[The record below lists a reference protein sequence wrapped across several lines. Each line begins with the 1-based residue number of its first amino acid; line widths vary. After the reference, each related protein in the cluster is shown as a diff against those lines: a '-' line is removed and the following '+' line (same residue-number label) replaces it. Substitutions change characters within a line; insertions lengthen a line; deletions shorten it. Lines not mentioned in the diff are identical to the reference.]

1 MKETADGI
9 LKKFWGFSSFKGSQ
23 KQIIESVLKGK
34 DVLALLP
41 TGGGKS
47 VCYQIPPLMTEGIC
61 VVVSPLI
68 ALIRDQVSQLRSR
81 DIKAVALTGG
91 ISFEET
97 NNLLDNCLYGGYK
110 FLYLSPERLQQ
121 EIVQDRIGQMNVTL
135 IAIDEAHCISQWGI
149 DFRPAYLECS
159 ILRKLHPGVPCIAV
173 TATATDRVTKDIVA
187 NLALKSPLLIKDS
200 FYRKNLIYKVSYQEN
215 KNQRLIQM
223 CQLDDASGIVYV
235 RSRRKSEELALLL
248 NKKGISA
255 IHFHGGIPRDE
266 KENKLQDWLGNKKR
280 IMVATSAFG
289 MGIDKPDVV
298 RVIHYEM
305 PESVENYFQEAG
317 RAGRNGAKAEAV
329 LLISTSD
336 EQRLLNQFI
345 KVLPDVAFIKLL
357 YNKLNNYFQI
367 PYGILDEENFPFNF
381 NHFCDTY
388 DLNASLVYNGMRL
401 LDQHSVIALSQNFS
415 NKTSVQFL
423 ASKNAIFSYLEKHP
437 KEAHILQVLLRTY
450 GGVFEFDTK
459 INTLLLA
466 KKSEVAESAVFTTLK
481 KAEIDGIIT
490 FNHIKQDMEL
500 TFLVPREDDR
510 AINVFAHKIRDLNHL
525 KIDNVNAMLNYVKNR
540 NECRTIQLL
549 NYFGEKDGRACGKC
563 DVCLENIK
571 KSSGELKTLDSDILA
586 LLEKRSVSSQ
596 AIVESLGQERKVILK
611 ELQFLLEEGKIA
623 ITSNNEY
630 TVSK

>member
-1 MKETADGI
+1 MKETPKSI
-9 LKKFWGFSSFKGSQ
+9 LEKYWGFSSFKGSQ

-47 VCYQIPPLMTEGIC
+47 VCYQIPPLMTDGIC

-68 ALIRDQVSQLRSR
+68 ALIRDQVSQLRAR
-81 DIKAVALTGG
+81 GIKAVALTGG

-159 ILRKLHPGVPCIAV
+159 VLRKLHPEVPCISV
-173 TATATDRVTKDIVA
+173 TATATERVTKDIVA
-187 NLALKSPLLIKDS
+187 NLELKSPLLIKDS
-200 FYRKNLIYKVSYQEN
+200 FNRKNLIYKVSYQEN
-215 KNQRLIQM
+215 KNQRLIQI
-223 CQLDDASGIVYV
+223 CKLDDASSIVYV
-235 RSRRKSEELALLL
+235 RSRRKSEELASLL
-248 NKKGISA
+248 NQKGVSA

-266 KENKLQDWLGNKKR
+266 KEKKLQDWLDNKKR

-305 PESVENYFQEAG
+305 PESIENYFQEAG

-329 LLISTSD
+329 LLISASD

-345 KVLPDVAFIKLL
+345 KVLPDVAFMKLL
-357 YNKLNNYFQI
+357 YNKLNNYFRI
-367 PYGILDEENFPFNF
+367 PYGSLDEENFPFNF

-388 DLNASLVYNGMRL
+388 DLNTSLVYNGMRF

-423 ASKNAIFSYLEKHP
+423 ASKNAIFSYLEQHP
-437 KEAHILQVLLRTY
+437 KEAHILQILLRTY

-459 INTLLLA
+459 INTLLIA

-481 KAEIDGIIT
+481 KAEIDGIIA
-490 FNHIKQDMEL
+490 FNHEKQDMEL

-510 AINVFAHKIRDLNHL
+510 TINVFAHKIRELNQG

-540 NECRTIQLL
+540 KECRTIQLL
-549 NYFGEKDGRACGKC
+549 AYFGEKDGPACGKC
-563 DVCLENIK
+563 DVCLQNIK
-571 KSSGELKTLDSDILA
+571 KSSSELKTLDSDILA
-586 LLEKRSVSSQ
+586 LLKEQSVSSQ
-596 AIVESLGQERKVILK
+596 ALVESLGQEREVILK
-611 ELQFLLEEGKIA
+611 ELQFLLEEGKIK

>member
-1 MKETADGI
+1 MKETPESI
-9 LKKFWGFSSFKGSQ
+9 LEKYWGFSSFKGSQ
-23 KQIIESVLKGK
+23 KQIIGSILRGK

-47 VCYQIPPLMTEGIC
+47 VCYQVPPLMTEGIC

-68 ALIRDQVSQLRSR
+68 ALIRDQVSQLKARG
-81 DIKAVALTGG
+81 IKAVALTGG

-97 NNLLDNCLYGGYK
+97 NTLLDNCLYGGYK

-149 DFRPAYLECS
+149 DFRPAYLKCAD
-159 ILRKLHPGVPCIAV
+159 LRSLHPEVPCIAV
-173 TATATDRVTKDIVA
+173 TATATERVAQDILA
-187 NLALKSPLLIKDS
+187 NLELRSPVLIRDS
-200 FYRKNLIYKVSYQEN
+200 FYRENLIYKVSYQEN

-223 CQLDDASGIVYV
+223 CQVDAASSIVYV
-235 RSRRKSEELALLL
+235 RSRRKSEELASLL
-248 NKKGISA
+248 NQKGISA
-255 IHFHGGIPRDE
+255 LHFHGGIAREE
-266 KENKLQDWLGNKKR
+266 KEKKLQQWLGNNKR

-289 MGIDKPDVV
+289 MGIDKPDVA

-305 PESVENYFQEAG
+305 PESIENYFQEAG

-329 LLISTSD
+329 LLISKND

-367 PYGILDEENFPFNF
+367 PYGSLDEENFSFNF
-381 NHFCDTY
+381 NDFCDTY
-388 DLNASLVYNGMRL
+388 QLNSALVYNGMRL

-423 ASKNAIFSYLEKHP
+423 ASKNAIFSYFEHHP

-459 INTLLLA
+459 INTLLIA
-466 KKSEVAESAVFTTLK
+466 KKSEVAESTVFTTLK
-481 KAEIDGIIT
+481 KAEMDGIIAYK
-490 FNHIKQDMEL
+490 HEKQDMEL

-510 AINVFAHKIRDLNHL
+510 TINVFAHKIRDLNQL
-525 KIDNVNAMLNYVKNR
+525 KIDNVNAILKYVKNR
-540 NECRTIQLL
+540 KECRTRQLL
-549 NYFGEKDGRACGKC
+549 SYFGEKNESACGNC
-563 DVCLENIK
+563 DVCLHNTP
-571 KSSGELKTLDSDILA
+571 KSSKDLKTLDSDILA
-586 LLEKRSVSSQ
+586 LLQKQAVSSQ
-596 AIVESLGQERKVILK
+596 GLVESLGQERDIILK
-611 ELQFLLEEGKIA
+611 ELQFLLEEGKIT
-623 ITSNNEY
+623 ITPNNEY
-630 TVSK
+630 KVHK

>member
-1 MKETADGI
+1 MKETAVSI
-9 LKKFWGFSSFKGSQ
+9 LEKYWGFSTFKGSQ
-23 KQIIESVLKGK
+23 KQIIECVLKGQ

-47 VCYQIPPLMTEGIC
+47 VCYQIPPLMTDGIC

-81 DIKAVALTGG
+81 GIKAVALTGG

-121 EIVQDRIGQMNVTL
+121 EIVQDRISQMNVTL
-135 IAIDEAHCISQWGI
+135 IAIDEAHCISQWGV

-159 ILRKLHPGVPCIAV
+159 VLRALHPEVPCIAV
-173 TATATDRVTKDIVA
+173 TATATEKVTKDIVE
-187 NLALKSPLLIKDS
+187 NLELKSPLLIKDS
-200 FYRKNLIYKVSYQEN
+200 FYRENLIYKVSYQEN

-223 CQLDDASGIVYV
+223 CQLDDASSIVYV
-235 RSRRKSEELALLL
+235 RSRRKSEELASLL
-248 NKKGISA
+248 NQKGISA

-266 KENKLQDWLGNKKR
+266 KEKKLQDWLSNKKR

-305 PESVENYFQEAG
+305 PESVESYFQEAG
-317 RAGRNGAKAEAV
+317 RAGRNGAKAEAI
-329 LLISTSD
+329 LLISASD

-357 YNKLNNYFQI
+357 YNKLNNYFRI
-367 PYGILDEENFPFNF
+367 PYGSLDEENFPFNF

-459 INTLLLA
+459 INTLLIA
-466 KKSEVAESAVFTTLK
+466 KKSEVAESAVFTALK
-481 KAEIDGIIT
+481 KAEIDGIIA
-490 FNHIKQDMEL
+490 FNHEKQDMEL

-510 AINVFAHKIRDLNHL
+510 TINVFAHKIRDLNQG
-525 KIDNVNAMLNYVKNR
+525 KIDNVNAMLTYIKNR
-540 NECRTIQLL
+540 KECRTKQLL
-549 NYFGEKDGRACGKC
+549 TYFGEKDSPACGKC
-563 DVCLENIK
+563 DVCLQNIK
-571 KSSGELKTLDSDILA
+571 RSSGELKTLDSDILA
-586 LLEKRSVSSQ
+586 LLKEQSVSSQ
-596 AIVESLGQERKVILK
+596 ALVASLGHEREVILK
-611 ELQFLLEEGKIA
+611 ELQFLLEEGKIT

>member
-1 MKETADGI
+1 MKETAVSI
-9 LKKFWGFSSFKGSQ
+9 LEKYWGFTSFRGSQ
-23 KQIIESVLKGK
+23 KQIIESVLNGQ

-47 VCYQIPPLMTEGIC
+47 VCDQVPPLLTDGIC

-68 ALIRDQVSQLRSR
+68 ALIRDQVSQLKSR
-81 DIKAVALTGG
+81 GIKAVALTGG

-121 EIVQDRIGQMNVTL
+121 QIVQDRIGQMNVSL

-159 ILRKLHPGVPCIAV
+159 ILRMMHPEVPCIAL
-173 TATATDRVTKDIVA
+173 TATATQRVSKDIVT
-187 NLALKSPLLIKDS
+187 NLELRSPLLIKDS
-200 FYRKNLIYKVSYQEN
+200 FLRENLIYKVSYQEN

-223 CQLDDASGIVYV
+223 CKSDEASCIVYV
-235 RSRRKSEELALLL
+235 RSRRRSEELASLL
-248 NKKGISA
+248 NQKGISA
-255 IHFHGGIPRDE
+255 SHFHGGIPRDE
-266 KENKLQDWLGNKKR
+266 KEKKLQQWLGNKKR

-289 MGIDKPDVV
+289 MGIDKPDVA

-305 PESVENYFQEAG
+305 PESIENYFQEAG
-317 RAGRNGAKAEAV
+317 RAGRNGAQAEAV
-329 LLISTSD
+329 LLISGSD

-357 YNKLNNYFQI
+357 YNKLNNYFQV
-367 PYGILDEENFPFNF
+367 PYGILEEENHPFNF
-381 NHFCDTY
+381 NNFCDAY
-388 DLNASLVYNGMRL
+388 ELNTSLVYNGMRL
-401 LDQHSVIALSQNFS
+401 LDQNSVIALSQNFS

-437 KEAHILQVLLRTY
+437 KEAQILQVLLRTY

-459 INTLLLA
+459 INTLLIA
-466 KKSEVAESAVFTTLK
+466 KKSEVAESAVFTALK
-481 KAEIDGIIT
+481 KAEMDGIIA
-490 FNHIKQDMEL
+490 FNHEKQDMEL

-510 AINVFAHKIRDLNHL
+510 TINVFAHKIRDLNQG
-525 KIDNVNAMLNYVKNR
+525 KIDNVNAMLTYVKNR
-540 NECRTIQLL
+540 KECRTLQLL
-549 NYFGEKDGRACGKC
+549 AYFGEKGGAACGKC
-563 DVCLENIK
+563 DVCLK
-571 KSSGELKTLDSDILA
+571 KILNSPEELKTLDSDILA
-586 LLEKRSVSSQ
+586 LLKEQSVSSQ
-596 AIVESLGQERKVILK
+596 GLVEFLGHEREVILK
-611 ELQFLLEEGKIA
+611 ELQFLLEEGKIK